1 MSFIGKNIKKIRTLK
16 KLSQSE
22 FAKIFDLNRGN
33 ISAYEEERAEPKI
46 NTIVQIANTFGVSVD
61 LLITNEL
68 TANELYS
75 LNIVNKKLNEAHH
88 FSSKPQK
95 KTLKSGS
102 GLVYI
107 KNYFEYIAN
116 YSKKDFIHNLPHID
130 LPVNFKGASRAF
142 ELNGSEMEY
151 NQQGMHHGDI
161 MLCLQCDI
169 NANAIEVNKV
179 YVLVL
184 EKEIITRRLKS
195 IDKKQFTF
203 ESDDPNYEVIDL
215 EAKSIKELW
224 EVKGNYSTYIN
235 PPKMLEEK
243 VMLLEKRMNEMASK
257 L

>member
-16 KLSQSE
+16 KLNQSE

-46 NTIVQIANTFGVSVD
+46 NTIIQIANTFGVSVD

-95 KTLKSGS
+95 KSSKSGI

-107 KNYFEYIAN
+107 KSYFEYIAN
-116 YSKKDFIHNLPHID
+116 KSNKDFIHNLPQID
-130 LPVNFKGASRAF
+130 LPVTFKGVSRAF

-151 NQQGMHHGDI
+151 NQQGLHHGDI
-161 MLCLQCDI
+161 MLGLLCD
-169 NANAIEVNKV
+169 AKTQLELRKV
-179 YVLVL
+179 YVIVIDEGIIVKRLRSL
-184 EKEIITRRLKS
+184 EKNQL
-195 IDKKQFTF
+195 TF
-203 ESDDPNYEVIDL
+203 ESDDPNYDPIVL
-215 EAKSIKELW
+215 ETKSVNELW

-243 VMLLEKRMNEMASK
+243 VMLMEKRLDELESR